1 MKIAYVYDAVY
12 PWIKGGAEKRIW
24 EISKRLVKI
33 GHEVHIFGMNYWNGD
48 AVVLKEGV
56 YLHGVC
62 EPKELYVGGRRSIK
76 EAIYFARKVLF
87 PLLKED
93 FDVIDCQAFPYFPC
107 FSAKIC
113 SSVKRTSLILT
124 WHEVWDDYWYE
135 YLGKSR
141 GVFGKRIERATAHL
155 TDKAIAVSE
164 RTKKDLERIGVRKG
178 IKVIPNGIDFGEI
191 ERIGASDEESDV
203 IFAGRLIKDKNV
215 DILVK
220 AVELVKKE
228 VPDAKLK
235 CIIIG
240 DGPEKT
246 KLEKQAYE
254 LGLASNIKFMGF
266 LSDYD
271 ELISAMKSSKVFVL
285 PSTREGFGIVALEAN
300 ACGLPVVTVDHKR
313 NAACDFI
320 TMDENGF
327 ICEFSEEDI
336 AEKIFMAADNG
347 KDMERKCIEN
357 ARGYDW
363 REVANLTE
371 STYEAVITE
380 NSNSKARMKE
390 EV

>member
-48 AVVLKEGV
+48 AVVMKEGV

-87 PLLKED
+87 PLLKEN

-113 SSVKRTSLILT
+113 SSVKRTPLILT

-141 GVFGKRIERATAHL
+141 GVFGKRIERTTAHL

-164 RTKKDLERIGVRKG
+164 RTKKDLETIGVKRE
-178 IKVIPNGIDFGEI
+178 IKVIPNGIDFRKI
-191 ERIGASDEESDV
+191 ERINASEEESDI

-220 AVELVKKE
+220 AVEQVKKE

-240 DGPEKT
+240 DGPEKA

-254 LGLASNIKFMGF
+254 LGLERNITFMGF
-266 LSDYD
+266 LEDYD
-271 ELISAMKSSKVFVL
+271 EVISAMKSSKVFVL
-285 PSTREGFGIVALEAN
+285 PSTREGFGMVALEAN

-327 ICEFSEEDI
+327 ICELSEWDI
-336 AEKIFMAADNG
+336 AEKILRG
-347 KDMERKCIEN
+347 MEERGNMRRKCIKC
-357 ARGYDW
+357 AKGYDW
-363 REVANLTE
+363 DRIVNLIE
-371 STYEAVITE
+371 GVYLS
-380 NSNSKARMKE
+380 SRKK
-390 EV
+390 

>member
-33 GHEVHIFGMNYWNGD
+33 GHEVHIFGMNYWNGN

-62 EPKELYVGGRRSIK
+62 EPKELYAGGRRSIK

-113 SSVKRTSLILT
+113 SSVKRTPLILT

-178 IKVIPNGIDFGEI
+178 IKVIPNGIDFGKI
-191 ERIGASDEESDV
+191 ERINASEEESDI
-203 IFAGRLIKDKNV
+203 IFVGRLIKDKNV
-215 DILVK
+215 DILIK
-220 AVELVKKE
+220 AVEQVKKE

-254 LGLASNIKFMGF
+254 LGLASNITFMGF
-266 LSDYD
+266 LEDYD
-271 ELISAMKSSKVFVL
+271 EVISYMKSSKVFVL
-285 PSTREGFGIVALEAN
+285 PSTREGFGMVALEAN
-300 ACGLPVVTVDHKR
+300 ACGLPVVTVNHKM
-313 NAACDFI
+313 NAACDFV
-320 TMDENGF
+320 TNDVNGF
-327 ICEFSEEDI
+327 ICELSEEDI
-336 AEKIFMAADNG
+336 AEKIFMAADIG
-347 KDMERKCIEN
+347 KDMERKCIEC
-357 ARGYDW
+357 AKGYDW
-363 REVANLTE
+363 MEVVNLTK
-371 STYEAVITE
+371 STYEGLITE
-380 NSNSKARMKE
+380 NSNSRARMKE